1 MDSRDDSEKEAHLER
16 LRQAL
21 REGEESGFVENFD
34 MGQVRSKAARMIRER
49 RASLENGEARRV
61 SFEEVAFRIA
71 DFSLMEEL
79 TVDPADECGS
89 DFLSGS
95 WIKGL

>member
-1 MDSRDDSEKEAHLER
+1 MVSRDDTEKKAYLER

-49 RASLENGEARRV
+49 RAALESGEARRV
-61 SFEEVAFRIA
+61 SFEEVAARIA
-71 DFSLMEEL
+71 DLRLVEGL
-79 TVDPADECGS
+79 K
-89 DFLSGS
+89 SGS
-95 WIKGL
+95 AVEVDADFWKRKRGD